1 MNADGNLSPSLSL
14 SIYLSILSFYLSVCL
29 SVCLSV
35 RLSLCP
41 SLTTLGLFLLS
52 CWSITTCHHLST
64 DLFLSL
70 QLIQEP
76 TKSIKNY
83 LNPVNLSSQIKQAY
97 STTHVHIGSY
107 TTTCHIKPL
116 GYYQAAQRMACS
128 WGISSKR
135 MSQPTG
141 AWDKVKWRGV
151 MTLYEWSSILYIRH
165 IFMHI
170 VSNVM
175 CMHMVV

>member
-1 MNADGNLSPSLSL
+1 MNADGNLSPSLHPIFL
-14 SIYLSILSFYLSVCL
+14 SICL
-29 SVCLSV
+29 SVRLPVCPSI

-97 STTHVHIGSY
+97 STTHVHMGSY
-107 TTTCHIKPL
+107 TTTRHIKPL

-170 VSNVM
+170 ISNVM